1 MSELHP
7 EIPGPYQDVS
17 DKLNILASRS
27 VDIPEYNEEEREAF
41 TSFVSGDEPYGIMAT
56 YNLHGKATDVVQL
69 LRSMDDRN
77 RFYAMKSLMNATEQA
92 ENLVDRANYYIAI
105 NAVLYMDYGG
115 RSLDSLSEGQLDRAA
130 VAAVNSHD
138 TMDGLKL
145 PFWDG
150 ALANNFRS
158 VQIYSPDQAAPSYVK
173 TAFEFADYANGVQV
187 SALNYHVQSVMLDFA
202 AEDIVT
208 GQPAFLSA
216 LTYGEYL
223 RMTRSL
229 PPTVQYWYDNGLLNE
244 QRYLSEEANDAH
256 IFDCSDMER
265 IVNIVL
271 PEGADDAAFRAYKK
285 QLESLLKGTGLPSMA
300 ETSNALAYLK
310 QKVFRE
316 VKAAFQESTERFHP
330 EVDAAV
336 RSLATSALKSS
347 SGKRRSSSERG
358 LHDYNHLPL
367 VRMVS
372 LIGRTAARGGFYSNL

>member
-7 EIPGPYQDVS
+7 EISGPYQDVS
-17 DKLNILASRS
+17 DKLNLLAARS
-27 VDIPEYNEEEREAF
+27 VDIPEYNEEEREMFA
-41 TSFVSGDEPYGIMAT
+41 SFVGGDEPYGIMAT
-56 YNLHGKATDVVQL
+56 YNLHRKATDVVQL

-92 ENLVDRANYYIAI
+92 ENLVEQANYYIAL
-105 NAVLYMDYGG
+105 NAVLYTEYGG
-115 RSLDSLSEGQLDRAA
+115 QSTDSLSEEQLDQATASATNNTISDLSLPAWNGAA
-130 VAAVNSHD
+130 ANS
-138 TMDGLKL
+138 
-145 PFWDG
+145 FR
-150 ALANNFRS
+150 LA
-158 VQIYSPDQAAPSYVK
+158 QMYSPGKHAPNYVK
-173 TAFEFADYANGVQV
+173 TAFEFADYTNGVQV
-187 SALNYHVQSVMLDFA
+187 SALNYHVQSVVQDFA

-208 GQPAFLSA
+208 GQPAFLGAS
-216 LTYGEYL
+216 TYSEYL

-265 IVNIVL
+265 IVNVVL

-285 QLESLLKGTGLPSMA
+285 QLESLQKGTGLPSMA
-300 ETSNALAYLK
+300 ETSNALSYLK

-330 EVDAAV
+330 DVDAAV